1 MKGKASSVRTRR
13 SVVGDLETKSG
24 LIGDGEWL
32 IGNGSS
38 ATDHQQRRWF
48 ISNGEW
54 LIGDGSTL
62 QVFFLFGFLFF
73 NLVGEWLNV
82 FCFAEWV
89 NVFFFFFFWEYL
101 QWQLATNCFRRYYP
115 LLVMNSC
122 FVTKWS
128 LATKLFGRYCPLL
141 VRNLCFVTKGP
152 KICFTF
158 SDKFYFRH

>member
-1 MKGKASSVRTRR
+1 MKGKASSVWTRR
-13 SVVGDLETKSG
+13 SVAGDLETKSG
-24 LIGDGEWL
+24 LIGDDEWL

-48 ISNGEW
+48 ISKGEW

-89 NVFFFFFFWEYL
+89 NVFFFFLGVFIVLVSDELFSSLLPTSSDEFL
-101 QWQLATNCFRRYYP
+101 FRHK
-115 LLVMNSC
+115 VVFSDEII
-122 FVTKWS
+122 WS
-128 LATKLFGRYCPLL
+128 LLPTSSEEFM
-141 VRNLCFVTKGP
+141 
-152 KICFTF
+152 
-158 SDKFYFRH
+158 FRHKRTQNLFHF

>member
-1 MKGKASSVRTRR
+1 MRTRR

-82 FCFAEWV
+82 FCFVEWV
-89 NVFFFFFFWEYL
+89 NVFFFFFFFLGVFIVVVSDEL
-101 QWQLATNCFRRYYP
+101 FSSLLPTSSDEFLFRHK
-115 LLVMNSC
+115 V
-122 FVTKWS
+122 V
-128 LATKLFGRYCPLL
+128 
-141 VRNLCFVTKGP
+141 
-152 KICFTF
+152 F
-158 SDKFYFRH
+158 SDKIIWSLLPTSSEEFMFRHKRTQNLFHF